1 MAGRLRRQHGRSAP
15 ISNSKNPLARALGLA
30 LQRARREEP
39 GRPSSE
45 ELASAIGLSASLYRL
60 VESGGAILQ
69 PAYALRTTLAFPNA
83 KLEFLPLVCLLGVIQ
98 ILESRDHPDNRRL
111 LAEQM
116 RQAEPRL
123 AFVLDSLGGLDS
135 SAMSTPE
142 SLSRCM
148 HAVLAF
154 LQTPLSSPEPPVDVA
169 RAWGERLARS
179 SYPLH
184 LEILD
189 QISAELGSFSPGMS
203 VNQLGQWE
211 KRHAHRIGTAFALM
225 TSPDVQREATRST
238 TARMTAPLTR
248 SFFASTDPGAP
259 SARSSTHHTSAGHPL
274 LLTGTSDTGGVSR
287 GRDCSGRRMSR
298 RATDRSNGRRCCVH
312 GGLGLLR
319 LRCLLC
325 QVASV
330 PSSNTAGAAA
340 PEDMV
345 SILAS
350 TFLMGSH
357 DGDESSDDHPQHRV
371 ILRAFQID
379 RARHEPCRIAALDVH
394 LSHEKLDFWAVECRP
409 ATRRHARPAAHSACC
424 ILQEHRPR
432 QAARS
437 SASIRCCD

>member
-225 TSPDVQREATRST
+225 TSVGVLNKSLEEFGYWS
-238 TARMTAPLTR
+238 
-248 SFFASTDPGAP
+248 SFLQGRNLKSVHFLLLSP
-259 SARSSTHHTSAGHPL
+259 SAHLEAMRAAFLGFVDRLRHQEKGAA
-274 LLTGTSDTGGVSR
+274 
-287 GRDCSGRRMSR
+287 SR
-298 RATDRSNGRRCCVH
+298 RKPVPVEVH
-312 GGLGLLR
+312 FP
-319 LRCLLC
+319 
-325 QVASV
+325 S
-330 PSSNTAGAAA
+330 PSSQPATVGRPESRDPALIHFEYCLTPKDAEIGTLAGKALGPFRTAWLYHLLPPDGQGSTE
-340 PEDMV
+340 P
-345 SILAS
+345 SCQLAFKDS
-350 TFLMGSH
+350 R
-357 DGDESSDDHPQHRV
+357 SDD
-371 ILRAFQID
+371 
-379 RARHEPCRIAALDVH
+379 
-394 LSHEKLDFWAVECRP
+394 
-409 ATRRHARPAAHSACC
+409 
-424 ILQEHRPR
+424 R
-432 QAARS
+432 QAEPVQAVHCSWQETEQLSRIFLAVWPFALPAS
-437 SASIRCCD
+437 S